1 MRTVFLILLG
11 VLYTAALHAV
21 TDTLRNTHFNDTN
34 RYPVIHRIGF
44 DLRPAYLVPTNRF
57 LRGENEKGKP
67 INQAF
72 SAHLKYA
79 FQFHPDSYEGR
90 MFPGTYQGIG
100 ISYNTFG
107 EPHQLGN
114 PVAVYL
120 FQGSPIVRFSP
131 KLSLNYEWNFGIAC
145 GWKPYDY
152 DTNPY
157 NRVIGSKVN
166 AYLNTNFYLDY
177 QFAREWKLAAGIDFT
192 HYSNGNTSFPN
203 AGVNTIGARIG
214 IIRTFTPG
222 SVYEAPHT
230 LSPLPAFQRHFS
242 YDLIFFGSWRRKGI
256 ILEDR
261 GIASPEKYPVL
272 GFNFAPMYNFHPRFR
287 GGISLDGIY
296 DSSASA
302 YVKEDGT
309 NENGEPNLIVL
320 SPPRRYQ
327 YALGLSARAELVMP
341 YFSVNIGIGANAL
354 YRSHDFKGCYQVLAL
369 KFSVTR
375 NTFLHI
381 GYNLQN
387 FQNPNY
393 LMLGIGYRFNNKRFI
408 R

>member
-11 VLYTAALHAV
+11 VLYTAALHAI
-21 TDTLRNTHFNDTN
+21 TDTLRNTHANGTN
-34 RYPVIHRIGF
+34 RYPAIHRIGF
-44 DLRPAYLVPTNRF
+44 DLRPAYLAPTNRY

-67 INQAF
+67 IARAF

-79 FQFHPDSYEGR
+79 FQFHPHSYEGR
-90 MFPGTYQGIG
+90 MFSGAYQGIG
-100 ISYNTFG
+100 ISYNAFG
-107 EPHQLGN
+107 EPRQLGN
-114 PVAVYL
+114 PIAVYL
-120 FQGSPIVRFSP
+120 FQGSPIIRFSP

-152 DTNPY
+152 EANPY

-177 QFAREWKLAAGIDFT
+177 QLAHEWKLAAGIDFT

-203 AGVNTIGARIG
+203 AGINTIGARIG
-214 IIRTFTPG
+214 IIRTFTPA
-222 SVYEAPHT
+222 SASETSRT
-230 LSPLPAFQRHFS
+230 LSSLPAFRRHFS

-302 YVKEDGT
+302 YVKENGT
-309 NENGEPNLIVL
+309 NENGEPNLTVL

-341 YFSVNIGIGANAL
+341 YFSVNIGIGANAI

-369 KFSVTR
+369 KLSLTR
-375 NTFLHI
+375 NAFLHI

-387 FQNPNY
+387 FQDPNY
-393 LMLGIGYRFNNKRFI
+393 LMLGIGYRFSNKRLI